1 MLAKLAAVW
10 IVGLFTVVPC
20 GIYYLFFHASRE
32 QYAALITWVLFWL
45 FGYWGVAGPLLGAI
59 KVRRVFQAIEGARSG
74 SDLLAAFRSSE
85 TRDVAVAL
93 IASEH
98 RMPRFI
104 AARVY
109 DLLLSRVKKCA

>member
-10 IVGLFTVVPC
+10 IVGLFTVVPYE
-20 GIYYLFFHASRE
+20 IYYLFFHASPE
-32 QYAALITWVLFWL
+32 QYAALITLVLFWL

-59 KVRRVFQAIEGARSG
+59 KVRRVSPRQ
-74 SDLLAAFRSSE
+74 
-85 TRDVAVAL
+85 RDVAVAL

-98 RMPRFI
+98 RMPRFL

-109 DLLLSRVKKCA
+109 DLLLSRASRTAGHPSGQG